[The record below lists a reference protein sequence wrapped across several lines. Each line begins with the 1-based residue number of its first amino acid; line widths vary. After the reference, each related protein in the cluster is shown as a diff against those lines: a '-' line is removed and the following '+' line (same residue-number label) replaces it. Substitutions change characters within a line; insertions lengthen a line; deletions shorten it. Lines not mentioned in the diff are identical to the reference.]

1 MNTILERVN
10 VFPASYLNRDIESQ
24 NGKLFHVYAL
34 ELQDLYQAIETLGEL
49 NDINKQSGVV
59 LDLIGENLRQRR
71 NGLDDER
78 YRIFLAIANVKRSAK
93 GDIYTL
99 NEVTSRIV
107 AGFGNLF
114 KINELCYDDGVR
126 LLDGGAFLDAT
137 YPLSGSLK
145 QPATFEVI
153 LLGSPNELE
162 VIFEF
167 NKAIF
172 DIKAGGVRAI
182 VSYRF
187 EIKLSES
194 LSFNRPSN
202 VFDGSWNL
210 NGFSYL
216 SGDKVKIIPFEIA
229 LGNGAEPGG
238 NLREPE
244 FDDTGLQ
251 NEIIRKLVV
260 ITTDIEGNQFFEI
273 KVRPAELVGLTVNE
287 IALYNEDGGLMVLSS
302 FQGKSKDIFT
312 TFTFVLSEDI

>member
-1 MNTILERVN
+1 
-10 VFPASYLNRDIESQ
+10 
-24 NGKLFHVYAL
+24 
-34 ELQDLYQAIETLGEL
+34 
-49 NDINKQSGVV
+49 
-59 LDLIGENLRQRR
+59 
-71 NGLDDER
+71 
-78 YRIFLAIANVKRSAK
+78 
-93 GDIYTL
+93 L

-107 AGFGNLF
+107 AGYGTLF
-114 KINELCYDDGVR
+114 KINELCYNDGVR
-126 LLDGGAFLDAT
+126 LLDGGLFLDGT

-153 LLGSPNELE
+153 LVGSPSELE
-162 VIFEF
+162 VVFEF

-187 EIKLSES
+187 DIKLSDS
-194 LSFNRPSN
+194 INFNRPSN
-202 VFDGSWNL
+202 VFDASWSL

-238 NLREPE
+238 NLRDPE

-251 NEIIRKLVV
+251 NELIRKLVV

-273 KVRPAELVGLTVNE
+273 KIRPAELVGLTINE

-302 FQGKSKDIFT
+302 FPGKSKDIFT